1 METLV
6 IGLIVFTAILIA
18 WQHFGME
25 KVMEFSAASGRPVEL
40 VDDRLQQGGSV
51 ARLTRRPD
59 ALTMDCDLRL
69 TFQWPYCRFLFPLS
83 KNEIGVD
90 LSEFDSIS
98 FDMSYEG
105 PGDHTARLVLRNFEP
120 GMSTLSDYMS
130 QKVNEANFI
139 VPAKGIVVIPVKV
152 LRTAPWWTDMRHV
165 PLLQTD
171 MRIDNVT
178 TVDLSIGARDTAGH
192 HRVALRSLKFHG
204 KLISQNRL
212 LLILVGTWIGCAL
225 VWLGLALRQSR
236 SQLSSSTTRLALLSK
251 VNEALELETRELAGQ
266 AYTDPLTQ
274 VLNREGLRAAL
285 MEKWQ
290 NPDSS
295 PEQFA
300 VVFVDIDHFKK
311 VNDTHG
317 HGVGDEVLC
326 AFAAAIQRG
335 IRASDKLARWGGE
348 EFLIICSG
356 TKGAD
361 AHLLAEKLREALT
374 YQIWP
379 HSLRVTASFGVTAL
393 QPGEVIGDAIKR
405 ADGALYQAKANGRN
419 CVRAA

>member
-1 METLV
+1 M
-6 IGLIVFTAILIA
+6 IVFTATLLV

-25 KVMEFSAASGRPVEL
+25 RVMEFSAASGRPVEL

-59 ALTMDCDLRL
+59 ALTMNCDLRL
-69 TFQWPYCRFLFPLS
+69 TFQWPYCRFLFTLS
-83 KNEIGVD
+83 KNEVGVD
-90 LSEFDSIS
+90 LSEFDAIS

-120 GMSTLSDYMS
+120 GMSTLTDDMS

-139 VPAKGIVVIPVKV
+139 VPAKAIVVIPVKV

-178 TVDLSIGARDTAGH
+178 TVDLSIGARDTEGH
-192 HRVALRSLKFHG
+192 HR
-204 KLISQNRL
+204 
-212 LLILVGTWIGCAL
+212 
-225 VWLGLALRQSR
+225 
-236 SQLSSSTTRLALLSK
+236 
-251 VNEALELETRELAGQ
+251 E
-266 AYTDPLTQ
+266 
-274 VLNREGLRAAL
+274 
-285 MEKWQ
+285 
-290 NPDSS
+290 
-295 PEQFA
+295 
-300 VVFVDIDHFKK
+300 

-317 HGVGDEVLC
+317 HGVGDQVLC

-335 IRASDKLARWGGE
+335 IQASGKLARWRGA

-361 AHLLAEKLREALT
+361 AHFLAEKLREALP

-379 HSLRVTASFGVTAL
+379 HGLRVTASFGVTAL

-405 ADGALYQAKANGRN
+405 ADSALCQAKSHGKN